1 LFFSQTLGDDYC
13 LIGRMR
19 RPARCMAIG
28 GGAIVPFAQGTG
40 ADAVSA

>member
-1 LFFSQTLGDDYC
+1 
-13 LIGRMR
+13 MR

-28 GGAIVPFAQGTG
+28 GGAIVPFAQGAG